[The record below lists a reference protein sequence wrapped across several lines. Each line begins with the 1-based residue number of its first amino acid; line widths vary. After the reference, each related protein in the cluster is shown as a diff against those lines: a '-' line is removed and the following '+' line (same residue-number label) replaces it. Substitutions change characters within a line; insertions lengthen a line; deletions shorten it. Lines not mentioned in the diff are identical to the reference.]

1 MDLQTAK
8 KKATRV
14 LIAGIISNFSVG
26 ILYTWSNLKDA
37 LQYTAKNGFQDNTLA
52 IDSADRLYSAWGQ
65 SDLALPYGIGGFTS
79 AFIVVFAG
87 AWQDKI
93 GPTKVILIG
102 VLMTGVGAI
111 LCSFLTNHPYLFTFV
126 FAMVVGNGIGF
137 VYACPRAA
145 AMKWFHPSKKG
156 MINGLVVA
164 GFGLGA
170 LWLGPLETLFL
181 KQQAFIWTIDSFPH
195 LSLENTLR
203 VLGCAILAM
212 GIPAA
217 LNVVNPPAGYEV
229 PEPEVNPNKPVK
241 ENAKKTAS
249 IGTAAMAKT
258 WQAWALFSI
267 YALYCSAG
275 AMVIS
280 NSSDIMRV
288 QSGLTSGVESGLIT
302 PENFELATSL
312 LGIMVPV
319 TSISNASG
327 RALGG
332 MISDIIGRKN
342 VYYVI
347 HTIQAINM
355 FFFHTY
361 TSPVAIVLGVILTC
375 VVYGSVMSTT
385 PSLVADYFGLKA
397 YGANYGVVYTGW
409 GASLIIGPQIAAYS
423 KKLALEAGTPQESYF
438 FAYHAAIG
446 LIAISLVLAVLVKKP
461 KFRQEDVI
469 DDYILGPDELKN

>member
-26 ILYTWSNLKDA
+26 ILYSWSNLKDA
-37 LQYTAKNGFQDNTLA
+37 LEYTNLQGIQDKNVEA
-52 IDSADRLYSAWGQ
+52 AERMYSSWSQ
-65 SDLALPYGIGGFTS
+65 SDLAMPYGIGGFFS
-79 AFIVVFAG
+79 AFIVVAAG
-87 AWQDKI
+87 AWQDKV

-102 VLMTGVGAI
+102 VLMTGFGTI
-111 LCSFLTNHPYLFTFV
+111 LCSFFTQSPIV
-126 FAMVVGNGIGF
+126 FITIFSLIVGNGIGF

-212 GIPAA
+212 GVPAA
-217 LNVVNPPAGYEV
+217 LNVVNPPEGYQV
-229 PEPEVNPNKPVK
+229 PEVEVDANKPVK

-288 QSGLTSGVESGLIT
+288 QSGLKSGVESGLIT

-409 GASLIIGPQIAAYS
+409 GLSLVIGPQIAAYS
-423 KKLALEAGTPQESYF
+423 KKLALEANTPQESYF
-438 FAYHAAIG
+438 FAYHAAIV
-446 LIAISLVLAVLVKKP
+446 LIAISLVLAILVKKP

>member
-26 ILYTWSNLKDA
+26 ILYSWSNLKDA
-37 LQYTAKNGFQDNTLA
+37 LEYTNLQGIQDKNVEA
-52 IDSADRLYSAWGQ
+52 AERMYSSWSQ
-65 SDLALPYGIGGFTS
+65 SDLAMPYGIGGFFS
-79 AFIVVFAG
+79 AFIVVAAG
-87 AWQDKI
+87 AWQDKV

-102 VLMTGVGAI
+102 VLMTGLGTI
-111 LCSFLTNHPYLFTFV
+111 LCSFFTQSPIV
-126 FAMVVGNGIGF
+126 FITIFSLIVGNGIGF

-181 KQQAFIWTIDSFPH
+181 KGQAFVWTFDSFPRF
-195 LSLENTLR
+195 SLENTLR
-203 VLGCAILAM
+203 ILGCAILAM

-217 LNVVNPPAGYEV
+217 LNVVNPPAGYQIPGLEGQ
-229 PEPEVNPNKPVK
+229 ENKPVK

-288 QSGLTSGVESGLIT
+288 QSGLKSGVESGLIT

-375 VVYGSVMSTT
+375 VVSGSVMSTT

-423 KKLALEAGTPQESYF
+423 KKLALEANTPQESYF
-438 FAYHAAIG
+438 FAYHAAIV
-446 LIAISLVLAVLVKKP
+446 LIAISLVLAILVKKP

>member
-26 ILYTWSNLKDA
+26 ILYTWSNLKNA
-37 LQYTAKNGFQDNTLA
+37 LEYTKAEDG
-52 IDSADRLYSAWGQ
+52 SRLYEAWGQ
-65 SDLALPYGIGGFTS
+65 KELALPYGIGGFTS

-102 VLMTGVGAI
+102 VLMTGIGTI
-111 LCSFLTNHPYLFTFV
+111 LCSFLTQMPYVFTFV

-170 LWLGPLETLFL
+170 LWLGPLETYLLDGKVFVWEL
-181 KQQAFIWTIDSFPH
+181 GEGGV
-195 LSLENTLR
+195 SLENTLR
-203 VLGCAILAM
+203 ILGCAILAM

-217 LNVVNPPAGYEV
+217 LNVVNPPAGYEI
-229 PEPEVNPNKPVK
+229 PEPEVQENKPVK

-385 PSLVADYFGLKA
+385 PSIVADYFGLKA

-423 KKLALEAGTPQESYF
+423 KKIALEAGNPQESYF

-446 LIAISLVLAVLVKKP
+446 LIAISLVLAFLVKKP

-469 DDYILGPDELKN
+469 DDYILGPDELKK

>member
-37 LQYTAKNGFQDNTLA
+37 LEYTNLQGIQDKNVTA
-52 IDSADRLYSAWGQ
+52 AERMYAEWTQ

-79 AFIVVFAG
+79 ALIVVLAG

-93 GPTKVILIG
+93 GPTKVILVG
-102 VLMTGVGAI
+102 VLMTGLGTIA
-111 LCSFLTNHPYLFTFV
+111 CSFLTHYPYVFTFV

-181 KQQAFIWTIDSFPH
+181 KGQAFVWTFEGFPTM
-195 LSLENTLR
+195 SLENTLR

-217 LNVVNPPAGYEV
+217 LNVINPPEGYQV
-229 PEPEVNPNKPVK
+229 PEPEVQENKPVK
-241 ENAKKTAS
+241 ENAKKSAS
-249 IGTAAMAKT
+249 ISTAATAKT
-258 WQAWALFSI
+258 WQAWALFWV

-288 QSGLTSGVESGLIT
+288 QSGLTQGVESGLIT
-302 PENFELATSL
+302 AENAALATSL
-312 LGIMVPV
+312 LGVMVPI
-319 TSISNASG
+319 TSISNATG
-327 RALGG
+327 RSLGG

-375 VVYGSVMSTT
+375 IVYGSVMSTT
-385 PSLVADYFGLKA
+385 PSIVADYYGLKA
-397 YGANYGVVYTGW
+397 YGANYGVIYTGW
-409 GASLIIGPQIAAYS
+409 GLSLVIGPQIAAW
-423 KKLALEAGTPQESYF
+423 KRP
-438 FAYHAAIG
+438 H
-446 LIAISLVLAVLVKKP
+446 
-461 KFRQEDVI
+461 RM
-469 DDYILGPDELKN
+469 

>member
-37 LQYTAKNGFQDNTLA
+37 LEYTNLEGIQDKNVQA
-52 IDSADRLYSAWGQ
+52 AERMYSAWEQ
-65 SDLALPYGIGGFTS
+65 SHLALPYGIGGFTS

-102 VLMTGVGAI
+102 VLMTGIGTI
-111 LCSFLTNHPYLFTFV
+111 LCSFLTQMPYVFTFV

-170 LWLGPLETLFL
+170 LWLGPLETYLLDGKVFVWEL
-181 KQQAFIWTIDSFPH
+181 GEGGV
-195 LSLENTLR
+195 SLENTLR
-203 VLGCAILAM
+203 ILGCAILAM

-217 LNVVNPPAGYEV
+217 LNVVNPPAGYEI
-229 PEPEVNPNKPVK
+229 PELEADANKPVK

-319 TSISNASG
+319 TSISNATG

-332 MISDIIGRKN
+332 LISDIIGRKN

-361 TSPVAIVLGVILTC
+361 DTPVKIILGTILTC

-423 KKLALEAGTPQESYF
+423 NKLAEANNAPGEAYF
-438 FAYHAAIG
+438 FAYHAAIV
-446 LIAISLVLAVLVKKP
+446 LIAISFVLAFLVKKP

-469 DDYILGPDELKN
+469 DDYILGPDELKK

>member
-26 ILYTWSNLKDA
+26 LLYSWSNLKDA
-37 LQYTAKNGFQDNTLA
+37 LEYTNLQGIQDKNVEA
-52 IDSADRLYSAWGQ
+52 AERMYSSWSQ
-65 SDLALPYGIGGFTS
+65 SDLAMPYGIGGFFS
-79 AFIVVFAG
+79 AFIVVAAG
-87 AWQDKI
+87 AWQDKV

-102 VLMTGVGAI
+102 VLMTGLGTI
-111 LCSFLTNHPYLFTFV
+111 LCSFFTQSPIV
-126 FAMVVGNGIGF
+126 FITIFSLIVGNGIGF

-181 KQQAFIWTIDSFPH
+181 KGQAFVWTFDSFPH

-212 GIPAA
+212 GVPAA
-217 LNVVNPPAGYEV
+217 LNVVNPPEGYQV
-229 PEPEVNPNKPVK
+229 PEVEVDANKPVK

-288 QSGLTSGVESGLIT
+288 QSGLKSGVESGLIT

-332 MISDIIGRKN
+332 MISDVIGRKN

-409 GASLIIGPQIAAYS
+409 GLSLVIGPQIAAYS
-423 KKLALEAGTPQESYF
+423 KKLALEANTPQESYF
-438 FAYHAAIG
+438 FAYHAAIV
-446 LIAISLVLAVLVKKP
+446 LIAISLVLAILVKKP

>member
-26 ILYTWSNLKDA
+26 ILYSWSNLKDA
-37 LQYTAKNGFQDNTLA
+37 LEYTNLQGIQDKNVEA
-52 IDSADRLYSAWGQ
+52 AERMYSSWSQ
-65 SDLALPYGIGGFTS
+65 SDLAMPYGIGGFFS
-79 AFIVVFAG
+79 AFIVVAAG
-87 AWQDKI
+87 AWQDKV

-102 VLMTGVGAI
+102 VLMTGLGTI
-111 LCSFLTNHPYLFTFV
+111 LCSFFTQSPIV
-126 FAMVVGNGIGF
+126 FITIFSLIVGNGIGF

-181 KQQAFIWTIDSFPH
+181 KGQAFVWTFDSFPH

-212 GIPAA
+212 GVPAA
-217 LNVVNPPAGYEV
+217 LNVVNPPEGYQV
-229 PEPEVNPNKPVK
+229 PEVEVDANKPVK

-288 QSGLTSGVESGLIT
+288 QSGLKSGVESGLIT

-361 TSPVAIVLGVILTC
+361 TSPMAIVLGVILTC

-409 GASLIIGPQIAAYS
+409 GLSLVIGPQIAAYS
-423 KKLALEAGTPQESYF
+423 KKLALEANTPQESYF
-438 FAYHAAIG
+438 FAYHAAIV
-446 LIAISLVLAVLVKKP
+446 LIAISLVLAILVKKP

>member
-26 ILYTWSNLKDA
+26 ILYSWSNLKDA
-37 LQYTAKNGFQDNTLA
+37 LEYTNLQGIQDKNVEA
-52 IDSADRLYSAWGQ
+52 AERMYSSWSQ
-65 SDLALPYGIGGFTS
+65 SDLAMPYGIGGFFS
-79 AFIVVFAG
+79 AFIVVAAG
-87 AWQDKI
+87 AWQDKV

-102 VLMTGVGAI
+102 VLMTGLGTI
-111 LCSFLTNHPYLFTFV
+111 LCSFFTQSPIV
-126 FAMVVGNGIGF
+126 FITIFSLIVGNGIGF

-217 LNVVNPPAGYEV
+217 LNVVNPPAGYEI
-229 PEPEVNPNKPVK
+229 PEVEADANKPVK

-288 QSGLTSGVESGLIT
+288 QSGLKSGVESGLIT

-423 KKLALEAGTPQESYF
+423 KKLALEANTPQESYF
-438 FAYHAAIG
+438 FAYHAAIV
-446 LIAISLVLAVLVKKP
+446 LIAISLVLAILVKKP

>member
-26 ILYTWSNLKDA
+26 ILYSWSNLKDA
-37 LQYTAKNGFQDNTLA
+37 LEYTNLQGIQDKNVEA
-52 IDSADRLYSAWGQ
+52 AERMYSSWSQ
-65 SDLALPYGIGGFTS
+65 SDLAMPYGIGGFFS
-79 AFIVVFAG
+79 AFIVVAAG
-87 AWQDKI
+87 AWQDKV

-102 VLMTGVGAI
+102 VLMTGLGTI
-111 LCSFLTNHPYLFTFV
+111 LCSFFTQSPIV
-126 FAMVVGNGIGF
+126 FITIFSLIVGNGIGF

-229 PEPEVNPNKPVK
+229 PEPEVDANKPVK

-288 QSGLTSGVESGLIT
+288 QSGLKSGVESGLIT

-423 KKLALEAGTPQESYF
+423 KKLALEANTPQESYF
-438 FAYHAAIG
+438 FAYHAAIV
-446 LIAISLVLAVLVKKP
+446 LIAISLVLAILVKKP

>member
-26 ILYTWSNLKDA
+26 ILYSWSNLKDA
-37 LQYTAKNGFQDNTLA
+37 LEYTNLQGIQDKNVEA
-52 IDSADRLYSAWGQ
+52 AERMYSSWSQ
-65 SDLALPYGIGGFTS
+65 SDLAMPYGIGGFFS
-79 AFIVVFAG
+79 AFIVVAAG
-87 AWQDKI
+87 AWQDKV

-102 VLMTGVGAI
+102 VLMTGLGTI
-111 LCSFLTNHPYLFTFV
+111 LCSFFTQSPIV
-126 FAMVVGNGIGF
+126 FITIFSLIVGNGIGF

-181 KQQAFIWTIDSFPH
+181 KGQAFVWTFDSFPH

-212 GIPAA
+212 GVPAA
-217 LNVVNPPAGYEV
+217 LNVVNPPEGYQV
-229 PEPEVNPNKPVK
+229 PEVEVDANKPVK

-312 LGIMVPV
+312 LGVMVPV

-361 TSPVAIVLGVILTC
+361 TSPMAIVLGVILTC

-397 YGANYGVVYTGW
+397 YGANYGVVYTRW

-423 KKLALEAGTPQESYF
+423 KKLALAAGNPQESYF
-438 FAYHAAIG
+438 FAYHAAIV
-446 LIAISLVLAVLVKKP
+446 LIAISFVLAFLVKKP

>member
-52 IDSADRLYSAWGQ
+52 IDSADRMYSAWGQ

-229 PEPEVNPNKPVK
+229 PEPEVKENKPVK

-288 QSGLTSGVESGLIT
+288 QSGLKAGTIAAEYAET
-302 PENFELATSL
+302 ATAL
-312 LGIMVPV
+312 LGVMVPV
-319 TSISNASG
+319 TSISNATG

-332 MISDIIGRKN
+332 LISDIIGRKN

-361 TSPVAIVLGVILTC
+361 DTPVKIILGTILTC

-409 GASLIIGPQIAAYS
+409 GLSLVIGPQIAAYS
-423 KKLALEAGTPQESYF
+423 NRLAEANNAPGEAYF
-438 FAYHAAIG
+438 FAYHAAIV
-446 LIAISLVLAVLVKKP
+446 LIAISFVLAFLVKKP

>member
-1 MDLQTAK
+1 M
-8 KKATRV
+8 
-14 LIAGIISNFSVG
+14 I
-26 ILYTWSNLKDA
+26 
-37 LQYTAKNGFQDNTLA
+37 
-52 IDSADRLYSAWGQ
+52 
-65 SDLALPYGIGGFTS
+65 
-79 AFIVVFAG
+79 
-87 AWQDKI
+87 
-93 GPTKVILIG
+93 
-102 VLMTGVGAI
+102 
-111 LCSFLTNHPYLFTFV
+111 
-126 FAMVVGNGIGF
+126 VGNGIGF

-181 KQQAFIWTIDSFPH
+181 KGQAFVWTFDSFPRF
-195 LSLENTLR
+195 SLENTLR
-203 VLGCAILAM
+203 ILGCAILAM

-217 LNVVNPPAGYEV
+217 LNVVNPPAGYQIPGLEGQ
-229 PEPEVNPNKPVK
+229 ENKPVK

-319 TSISNASG
+319 TSISNATG

-332 MISDIIGRKN
+332 LISDIIGRKN

-385 PSLVADYFGLKA
+385 PSIVADYFGLKA

-423 KKLALEAGTPQESYF
+423 KKLALAAGNPQESYF
-438 FAYHAAIG
+438 FAYHAAIV
-446 LIAISLVLAVLVKKP
+446 LIAISFVLAFLVKKP

>member
-26 ILYTWSNLKDA
+26 ILYSWSNLKDA
-37 LQYTAKNGFQDNTLA
+37 LEYTNLQGIQDKNVEA
-52 IDSADRLYSAWGQ
+52 AERMYSSWSQ
-65 SDLALPYGIGGFTS
+65 SDLAMPYGIGGFFS
-79 AFIVVFAG
+79 AFIVVAAG
-87 AWQDKI
+87 AWQDKV

-102 VLMTGVGAI
+102 VLMTGLGTI
-111 LCSFLTNHPYLFTFV
+111 LCSFFTQSPIV
-126 FAMVVGNGIGF
+126 FITIFSLIVGNGIGF

-181 KQQAFIWTIDSFPH
+181 KGQAFVWTFDSFPH

-212 GIPAA
+212 GVPAA
-217 LNVVNPPAGYEV
+217 LNVVNPPEGYQV
-229 PEPEVNPNKPVK
+229 PEVEVDANKPVK

-288 QSGLTSGVESGLIT
+288 QSGLKSGVESGLIT

-423 KKLALEAGTPQESYF
+423 KKLALAAGNPQESYF
-438 FAYHAAIG
+438 FAYHAAIV
-446 LIAISLVLAVLVKKP
+446 LIAISFVLAFLVKKP

>member
-37 LQYTAKNGFQDNTLA
+37 LEYTNLEGIQDKNVQA
-52 IDSADRLYSAWGQ
+52 AERMYSAWEQ
-65 SDLALPYGIGGFTS
+65 SHLALPYGIGGFTS

-102 VLMTGVGAI
+102 VLMTGLGAI

-126 FAMVVGNGIGF
+126 FAMIVGNGIGF

-181 KQQAFIWTIDSFPH
+181 KGQAFVWTFDSFPRF
-195 LSLENTLR
+195 SLENTLR
-203 VLGCAILAM
+203 ILGCAILAM

-217 LNVVNPPAGYEV
+217 LNVVNPPAGYQIPGLEGQ
-229 PEPEVNPNKPVK
+229 ENKPVK

-312 LGIMVPV
+312 LGVMVPV
-319 TSISNASG
+319 TSISNATG
-327 RALGG
+327 RSLGG

-385 PSLVADYFGLKA
+385 PSIVADYFGLKA

-423 KKLALEAGTPQESYF
+423 KKLALAAGNPQESYF

-446 LIAISLVLAVLVKKP
+446 LIAISLVLAFLVKKP

-469 DDYILGPDELKN
+469 DDYILGPDELKK

>member
-26 ILYTWSNLKDA
+26 ILYSWSNLKDA
-37 LQYTAKNGFQDNTLA
+37 LEYTNLQGIQDKNVEA
-52 IDSADRLYSAWGQ
+52 AERMYSSWSQ
-65 SDLALPYGIGGFTS
+65 SDLAMPYGIGGFFS
-79 AFIVVFAG
+79 AFIVVAAG
-87 AWQDKI
+87 AWQDKV

-102 VLMTGVGAI
+102 VLMTGLGTI
-111 LCSFLTNHPYLFTFV
+111 LCSFFTQSPIV
-126 FAMVVGNGIGF
+126 FITIFSLIVGNGIGF

-217 LNVVNPPAGYEV
+217 LNVVNPPAGYEI
-229 PEPEVNPNKPVK
+229 PEVEADANKPVK

-288 QSGLTSGVESGLIT
+288 QSGLKSGVESGLIT

-423 KKLALEAGTPQESYF
+423 KKLALEANTPQESYF
-438 FAYHAAIG
+438 FAYHAAIV
-446 LIAISLVLAVLVKKP
+446 LIAISLVLAILVKKP

-469 DDYILGPDELKN
+469 DDYILGPDELKK

>member
-26 ILYTWSNLKDA
+26 ILYSWSNLKDA
-37 LQYTAKNGFQDNTLA
+37 LEYTNLQGIQDKNVEA
-52 IDSADRLYSAWGQ
+52 AERMYSSWSQ
-65 SDLALPYGIGGFTS
+65 SDLAMPYGIGGFFS
-79 AFIVVFAG
+79 AFIVVAAG
-87 AWQDKI
+87 AWQDKV

-102 VLMTGVGAI
+102 VLMTGLGTI
-111 LCSFLTNHPYLFTFV
+111 LCSFFTQSPIV
-126 FAMVVGNGIGF
+126 FITIFSLIVGNGIGF

-181 KQQAFIWTIDSFPH
+181 KGQAFVWTFDSFPH

-212 GIPAA
+212 GVPAA
-217 LNVVNPPAGYEV
+217 LNVVNPPEGYQV
-229 PEPEVNPNKPVK
+229 PEVEVDANKPVK

-288 QSGLTSGVESGLIT
+288 QSGLKSGVESGLIT

-332 MISDIIGRKN
+332 MISDVIGRKN

-423 KKLALEAGTPQESYF
+423 KKLALEANTPQESYF
-438 FAYHAAIG
+438 FAYHAAIV
-446 LIAISLVLAVLVKKP
+446 LIAISLVLAILVKKP

>member
-26 ILYTWSNLKDA
+26 ILYSWSNLKDA
-37 LQYTAKNGFQDNTLA
+37 LEYTNLQGIQDKNVEA
-52 IDSADRLYSAWGQ
+52 AERMYSSWSQ
-65 SDLALPYGIGGFTS
+65 SDLAMPYGIGGFFS
-79 AFIVVFAG
+79 AFIVVAAG
-87 AWQDKI
+87 AWQDKV

-102 VLMTGVGAI
+102 VLMTGLGTI
-111 LCSFLTNHPYLFTFV
+111 LCSFFTQSPIV
-126 FAMVVGNGIGF
+126 FITIFSLIVGNGIGF

-181 KQQAFIWTIDSFPH
+181 KGQAFVWTFDSFPR

-212 GIPAA
+212 GVPAA
-217 LNVVNPPAGYEV
+217 LNVVNPPEGYQV
-229 PEPEVNPNKPVK
+229 PEVEVDANKPVK

-288 QSGLTSGVESGLIT
+288 QSGLKAGTIAAEYAET
-302 PENFELATSL
+302 ATAL
-312 LGIMVPV
+312 LGVMVPV
-319 TSISNASG
+319 TSISNATG

-361 TSPVAIVLGVILTC
+361 DTPVKIILGTILTC

-385 PSLVADYFGLKA
+385 PSIVADYFGLKA

-423 KKLALEAGTPQESYF
+423 KKLALEANTPQESYF
-438 FAYHAAIG
+438 FAYHAAIV
-446 LIAISLVLAVLVKKP
+446 LIAISLVLAFLVKKP

-469 DDYILGPDELKN
+469 DDYILGPDELKK

>member
-26 ILYTWSNLKDA
+26 ILYSWSNLKDA
-37 LQYTAKNGFQDNTLA
+37 LEYTNLQGIQDKNVEA
-52 IDSADRLYSAWGQ
+52 AERMYSSWSQ
-65 SDLALPYGIGGFTS
+65 SDLAMPYGIGGFFS
-79 AFIVVFAG
+79 AFIVVAAG
-87 AWQDKI
+87 AWQDKV

-102 VLMTGVGAI
+102 VLMTGLGTI
-111 LCSFLTNHPYLFTFV
+111 LCSFFTQSPIV
-126 FAMVVGNGIGF
+126 FITIFSLIVGNGIGF

-181 KQQAFIWTIDSFPH
+181 KGQAFVWTFDSFPH

-212 GIPAA
+212 GVPAA
-217 LNVVNPPAGYEV
+217 LNVVNPPEGYQV
-229 PEPEVNPNKPVK
+229 PEVEVDANKPVK

-332 MISDIIGRKN
+332 MISDVIGRKN

-409 GASLIIGPQIAAYS
+409 GLSLVIGPQIAAYS
-423 KKLALEAGTPQESYF
+423 KKLALEANTPQESYF
-438 FAYHAAIG
+438 FAYHAAIV
-446 LIAISLVLAVLVKKP
+446 LIAISLVLAILVKKP

>member
-26 ILYTWSNLKDA
+26 ILYSWSNLKDA
-37 LQYTAKNGFQDNTLA
+37 LEYTNLQGIQDKNVEA
-52 IDSADRLYSAWGQ
+52 AERMYSSWSQ
-65 SDLALPYGIGGFTS
+65 SDLAMPYGIGGFFS
-79 AFIVVFAG
+79 AFIVVAAG
-87 AWQDKI
+87 AWQDKV

-102 VLMTGVGAI
+102 VLMTGLGTI
-111 LCSFLTNHPYLFTFV
+111 LCSFFTQSPIV
-126 FAMVVGNGIGF
+126 FITIFSLIVGNGIGF

-181 KQQAFIWTIDSFPH
+181 KGQAFVWTFDSFPH

-212 GIPAA
+212 GVPAA
-217 LNVVNPPAGYEV
+217 LNVVNPPEGYQV
-229 PEPEVNPNKPVK
+229 PEVEVDANKPVK

-288 QSGLTSGVESGLIT
+288 QSGLKSGVESGLIT

-332 MISDIIGRKN
+332 MISDVIGRKN

-409 GASLIIGPQIAAYS
+409 GLSLVIGPQIAAYS
-423 KKLALEAGTPQESYF
+423 KKLALEANTPQESYF
-438 FAYHAAIG
+438 FAYHAAIV
-446 LIAISLVLAVLVKKP
+446 LIAISLVLAILVKKP

>member
-37 LQYTAKNGFQDNTLA
+37 LEYTNLEGIQDKNVQA
-52 IDSADRLYSAWGQ
+52 AERMYSAWEQ
-65 SDLALPYGIGGFTS
+65 SHLALPYGIGGFTS

-102 VLMTGVGAI
+102 VLMTGLGTI

-126 FAMVVGNGIGF
+126 FAMIVGNGIGF

-181 KQQAFIWTIDSFPH
+181 KGQAFVWTFDSFPRF
-195 LSLENTLR
+195 SLENTLR
-203 VLGCAILAM
+203 ILGCAILAM

-217 LNVVNPPAGYEV
+217 LNVVNPPAGYQIPGLEGQ
-229 PEPEVNPNKPVK
+229 ENKPVK

-332 MISDIIGRKN
+332 IISDIIGRKN

-385 PSLVADYFGLKA
+385 PSLVADYYGLKA

-423 KKLALEAGTPQESYF
+423 KKLALAAGNPQESYF

-446 LIAISLVLAVLVKKP
+446 LIAISLVLAILVKKP

>member
-37 LQYTAKNGFQDNTLA
+37 LEYTNLEGIQDKNVQA
-52 IDSADRLYSAWGQ
+52 AERMYSAWEQ
-65 SDLALPYGIGGFTS
+65 SHLALPYGIGGFTS

-102 VLMTGVGAI
+102 VLMTGLGVI

-126 FAMVVGNGIGF
+126 FAMIVGNGIGF

-181 KQQAFIWTIDSFPH
+181 KGQAFVWTFDSFPRF
-195 LSLENTLR
+195 SLENTLR
-203 VLGCAILAM
+203 ILGCAILAM

-217 LNVVNPPAGYEV
+217 LNVVNPPAGYEI
-229 PEPEVNPNKPVK
+229 PEPEGQENKPVK

-312 LGIMVPV
+312 LGVMVPV
-319 TSISNASG
+319 TSISNATG
-327 RALGG
+327 RSLGG

-423 KKLALEAGTPQESYF
+423 KKLALEAGNPQESYF
-438 FAYHAAIG
+438 FAYHAAIV
-446 LIAISLVLAVLVKKP
+446 LIAISFVLAFLVKKP

-469 DDYILGPDELKN
+469 DDYILGPDELKK

>member
-26 ILYTWSNLKDA
+26 ILYSWSNLKDA
-37 LQYTAKNGFQDNTLA
+37 LEYTNLQGIQDKNVEA
-52 IDSADRLYSAWGQ
+52 AERMYSSWSQ
-65 SDLALPYGIGGFTS
+65 SDLAMPYGIGGFFS
-79 AFIVVFAG
+79 AFIVVAAG
-87 AWQDKI
+87 AWQDKV

-102 VLMTGVGAI
+102 VLMTGLGTI
-111 LCSFLTNHPYLFTFV
+111 LCSFFTQSPIV
-126 FAMVVGNGIGF
+126 FITIFSLIVGNGIGF

-229 PEPEVNPNKPVK
+229 PEPEVDANKPVK

-288 QSGLTSGVESGLIT
+288 QSGLKSGVESGLIT

-423 KKLALEAGTPQESYF
+423 KKLALAAGNPQESYF
-438 FAYHAAIG
+438 FAYHAAIV
-446 LIAISLVLAVLVKKP
+446 LIAISFVLAFLVKKP

>member
-26 ILYTWSNLKDA
+26 ILYSWSNLKDA
-37 LQYTAKNGFQDNTLA
+37 LEYTNLQGIQDKNVEA
-52 IDSADRLYSAWGQ
+52 AERMYSSWSQ
-65 SDLALPYGIGGFTS
+65 SDLALPYGIGGFFS
-79 AFIVVFAG
+79 AFIVVAAG
-87 AWQDKI
+87 AWQDKV

-102 VLMTGVGAI
+102 VLMTGLGTI
-111 LCSFLTNHPYLFTFV
+111 LCSFFTQSPIV
-126 FAMVVGNGIGF
+126 FITIFSLIVGNGIGF

-181 KQQAFIWTIDSFPH
+181 KGQAFVWTFDSFPR

-229 PEPEVNPNKPVK
+229 PEPEVDANKPVK

-312 LGIMVPV
+312 LGVMVPV

-361 TSPVAIVLGVILTC
+361 DTPVKIILGTILTC

-385 PSLVADYFGLKA
+385 PSIVADYFGLKA

-423 KKLALEAGTPQESYF
+423 NKLAEANNAPGEAYF
-438 FAYHAAIG
+438 FAYHAAIV
-446 LIAISLVLAVLVKKP
+446 LIAISFVLAFLVKKP

-469 DDYILGPDELKN
+469 DDYILGPDELKK

>member
-26 ILYTWSNLKDA
+26 ILYSWSNLKDA
-37 LQYTAKNGFQDNTLA
+37 LEYTNLQGIQDKNVEA
-52 IDSADRLYSAWGQ
+52 AERMYSSWSQ
-65 SDLALPYGIGGFTS
+65 SDLAMPYGIGGFFS
-79 AFIVVFAG
+79 AFIVVAAG
-87 AWQDKI
+87 AWQDKV

-102 VLMTGVGAI
+102 VLMTGLGTI
-111 LCSFLTNHPYLFTFV
+111 LCSFFTQSPIV
-126 FAMVVGNGIGF
+126 FITIFSLIVGNGIGF

-181 KQQAFIWTIDSFPH
+181 KGQAFVWTFDSFPH

-212 GIPAA
+212 GVPAA
-217 LNVVNPPAGYEV
+217 LNVVNPPEGYQV
-229 PEPEVNPNKPVK
+229 PEVEVDANKPVK

-312 LGIMVPV
+312 LGVMVPV
-319 TSISNASG
+319 TSISNATG
-327 RALGG
+327 RSLGG

-423 KKLALEAGTPQESYF
+423 KKIALEAGNPQESYF

-446 LIAISLVLAVLVKKP
+446 LIAISLVLAFLVKKP

>member
-26 ILYTWSNLKDA
+26 ILYSWSNLKDA
-37 LQYTAKNGFQDNTLA
+37 LEYTNLQGIQDKNVEA
-52 IDSADRLYSAWGQ
+52 AERMYSSWSQ
-65 SDLALPYGIGGFTS
+65 SDLALPYGIGGFFS
-79 AFIVVFAG
+79 AFIVVAAG
-87 AWQDKI
+87 AWQDKV

-102 VLMTGVGAI
+102 VLMTGLGTI
-111 LCSFLTNHPYLFTFV
+111 LCSFFTQSPIV
-126 FAMVVGNGIGF
+126 FITIFSLIVGNGIGF

-170 LWLGPLETLFL
+170 LWLGPLETYLLDGKVFVWKL
-181 KQQAFIWTIDSFPH
+181 GEGGVT
-195 LSLENTLR
+195 LENTLR
-203 VLGCAILAM
+203 ILGCAILAM

-217 LNVVNPPAGYEV
+217 LNVVNPPAGYEI
-229 PEPEVNPNKPVK
+229 PEPEVQENKPVK

-258 WQAWALFSI
+258 WQAWALFAI

-280 NSSDIMRV
+280 NSVDIMKLQTV
-288 QSGLTSGVESGLIT
+288 GG
-302 PENFELATSL
+302 ENGEYGALVSSL
-312 LGIMVPV
+312 LGVMVPV
-319 TSISNASG
+319 SSISNATG
-327 RALGG
+327 RSLGG

-347 HTIQAINM
+347 HAIQATNM

-361 TSPVAIVLGVILTC
+361 TTPVAIIIGVIITC
-375 VVYGSVMSTT
+375 VAYGSVMSTT

-409 GASLIIGPQIAAYS
+409 GLSLVIGPQIAAIS
-423 KKLALEAGTPQESYF
+423 KQMALDANKPEESYF
-438 FAYHAAIG
+438 FAYYAAIG
-446 LIAISLVLAVLVKKP
+446 LIAISLVLAFLVKKP

>member
-37 LQYTAKNGFQDNTLA
+37 LEYTNLEGIQDKNVQA
-52 IDSADRLYSAWGQ
+52 AERMYSAWEQ
-65 SDLALPYGIGGFTS
+65 SHLALPYGIGGFTS

-102 VLMTGVGAI
+102 VLMTGLGVI

-126 FAMVVGNGIGF
+126 FAMIVGNGIGF

-229 PEPEVNPNKPVK
+229 PEPEVDANKPVK

-385 PSLVADYFGLKA
+385 PSIVADYFGLKA

-423 KKLALEAGTPQESYF
+423 KKLALAAGNPQESYF

-446 LIAISLVLAVLVKKP
+446 LIAISLVLAFLVKKP

-469 DDYILGPDELKN
+469 DDYILGPDELKK

>member
-26 ILYTWSNLKDA
+26 ILYSWSNLKDA
-37 LQYTAKNGFQDNTLA
+37 LEYTNLQGIQDKNVEA
-52 IDSADRLYSAWGQ
+52 AERMYSSWSQ
-65 SDLALPYGIGGFTS
+65 SDLAMPYGIGGFFS
-79 AFIVVFAG
+79 AFIVVAAG
-87 AWQDKI
+87 AWQDKV

-102 VLMTGVGAI
+102 VLMTGLGTI
-111 LCSFLTNHPYLFTFV
+111 LCSFFTQSPIV
-126 FAMVVGNGIGF
+126 FITIFSLIVGNGIGF

-181 KQQAFIWTIDSFPH
+181 KGQAFVWTFDSFPH

-212 GIPAA
+212 GVPAA
-217 LNVVNPPAGYEV
+217 LNVVNPPEGYQV
-229 PEPEVNPNKPVK
+229 PEVEVDANKPVK

-288 QSGLTSGVESGLIT
+288 QSGLKSGVESKLIT

-409 GASLIIGPQIAAYS
+409 GLSLVIGPQIAAYS
-423 KKLALEAGTPQESYF
+423 KKLALEANTPQESYF
-438 FAYHAAIG
+438 FAYHAAIV
-446 LIAISLVLAVLVKKP
+446 LIAISLVLAIVVKKP

>member
-37 LQYTAKNGFQDNTLA
+37 FEYTNLQGIQDKNVEA
-52 IDSADRLYSAWGQ
+52 ADRMYAAWEQ
-65 SDLALPYGIGGFTS
+65 SHLALPYGFGGFTS

-102 VLMTGVGAI
+102 VLMTGLGTIA
-111 LCSFLTNHPYLFTFV
+111 CSFLTQHPYLFTFM

-181 KQQAFIWTIDSFPH
+181 KGQAFVWTFEEFPRV
-195 LSLENTLR
+195 SLENTLR
-203 VLGCAILAM
+203 ILGCAILAM

-249 IGTAAMAKT
+249 ISTAAMAKT

-288 QSGLTSGVESGLIT
+288 QSGLTAGVESGLIT
-302 PENFELATSL
+302 EENFALATSL
-312 LGIMVPV
+312 LGVMVPV
-319 TSISNASG
+319 TSISNATG
-327 RALGG
+327 RSLGG

-361 TSPVAIVLGVILTC
+361 TSPIAIVLGVILTC

-385 PSLVADYFGLKA
+385 PSIVADYFGLKA

-438 FAYHAAIG
+438 FAYHAAIV
-446 LIAISLVLAVLVKKP
+446 LIVISLVLAFLVKKP

-469 DDYILGPDELKN
+469 DDYILGPDELKK

>member
-37 LQYTAKNGFQDNTLA
+37 LEYTNLEGIQDKNVQA
-52 IDSADRLYSAWGQ
+52 AERMYSAWEQ
-65 SDLALPYGIGGFTS
+65 SHLALPYGIGGFTS

-102 VLMTGVGAI
+102 VLMTGLGVI

-126 FAMVVGNGIGF
+126 FAMIVGNGIGF

-181 KQQAFIWTIDSFPH
+181 KGQAFVWTFDSFPRF
-195 LSLENTLR
+195 SLENTLR
-203 VLGCAILAM
+203 ILGCAILAM

-217 LNVVNPPAGYEV
+217 LNVVNPPAGYQIPGLEGQ
-229 PEPEVNPNKPVK
+229 ENKPVK

-319 TSISNASG
+319 TSISNATG

-332 MISDIIGRKN
+332 LISDIIGRKN

-385 PSLVADYFGLKA
+385 PSIVADYFGLKA

-423 KKLALEAGTPQESYF
+423 NKLAEANNAPGEAYF
-438 FAYHAAIG
+438 FAYHAAIV
-446 LIAISLVLAVLVKKP
+446 LIAISFVLAFLVKKP

-469 DDYILGPDELKN
+469 DDYILGPDELKK

>member
-37 LQYTAKNGFQDNTLA
+37 FEYTNLQGIQDKNVEA
-52 IDSADRLYSAWGQ
+52 ADRMYAAWEQ
-65 SDLALPYGIGGFTS
+65 SHLALPYGFGGFTS

-102 VLMTGVGAI
+102 VLMTGLGTIA
-111 LCSFLTNHPYLFTFV
+111 CSFLTQHPYLFTFM

-181 KQQAFIWTIDSFPH
+181 KGQAFVWTFEEFPRV
-195 LSLENTLR
+195 SLENTLR
-203 VLGCAILAM
+203 ILGCAILAM

-249 IGTAAMAKT
+249 ISTAAMAKT

-288 QSGLTSGVESGLIT
+288 QSGLTAGVESGLIT
-302 PENFELATSL
+302 EENFALATSL
-312 LGIMVPV
+312 LGVMVPV
-319 TSISNASG
+319 TSISNATG
-327 RALGG
+327 RSLGG

-361 TSPVAIVLGVILTC
+361 TSPIAIVLGVILTC
-375 VVYGSVMSTT
+375 VVYGSVMRTT
-385 PSLVADYFGLKA
+385 PSIVADYFGLKA

-438 FAYHAAIG
+438 FAYHAAIV
-446 LIAISLVLAVLVKKP
+446 LIVISLVLAFLVKKP

-469 DDYILGPDELKN
+469 DDYILGPDELKK

>member
-26 ILYTWSNLKDA
+26 ILYSWSNLKDA
-37 LQYTAKNGFQDNTLA
+37 LEYTNLQGIQDKNVEA
-52 IDSADRLYSAWGQ
+52 AERMYSSWSQ
-65 SDLALPYGIGGFTS
+65 SDLAMPYGIGGFFS
-79 AFIVVFAG
+79 AFIVVAAG
-87 AWQDKI
+87 AWQDKV

-102 VLMTGVGAI
+102 VLMTGLGTI
-111 LCSFLTNHPYLFTFV
+111 LCSFFTQSPIV
-126 FAMVVGNGIGF
+126 FITIFSLIVGNGIGF

-217 LNVVNPPAGYEV
+217 LNVVNPPAGYEI
-229 PEPEVNPNKPVK
+229 PEVEADANKPVK

-288 QSGLTSGVESGLIT
+288 QSGLKSGVESGLIT

-409 GASLIIGPQIAAYS
+409 GLSLVIGPQIAAYS
-423 KKLALEAGTPQESYF
+423 KKLALEANTPQESYF
-438 FAYHAAIG
+438 FAYHAAIV
-446 LIAISLVLAVLVKKP
+446 LIAISLVLAIVVKKP

>member
-37 LQYTAKNGFQDNTLA
+37 LEYTNLEGIQDKNVQA
-52 IDSADRLYSAWGQ
+52 AERMYSAWEQ
-65 SDLALPYGIGGFTS
+65 SHLALPYGIGGFTS

-102 VLMTGVGAI
+102 VLMTGLGAI

-126 FAMVVGNGIGF
+126 FAMIVGNGIGF

-181 KQQAFIWTIDSFPH
+181 KGQAFVWTFDSFPRF
-195 LSLENTLR
+195 SLENTLR
-203 VLGCAILAM
+203 ILGCAILAM

-229 PEPEVNPNKPVK
+229 PEPEGDANKPVK

-312 LGIMVPV
+312 LGVMVPV
-319 TSISNASG
+319 TSISNATG
-327 RALGG
+327 RSLGG

-385 PSLVADYFGLKA
+385 PSIVADYFGLKA

-423 KKLALEAGTPQESYF
+423 KKLALAAGNPQESYF

-446 LIAISLVLAVLVKKP
+446 LIAISLVLAFLVKKP

-469 DDYILGPDELKN
+469 DDYILGPDELKK

>member
-26 ILYTWSNLKDA
+26 ILYTWSNLKNA
-37 LQYTAKNGFQDNTLA
+37 LEYTKAEDG
-52 IDSADRLYSAWGQ
+52 SRLYEAWGQ
-65 SDLALPYGIGGFTS
+65 KELALPYGIGGFTS

-102 VLMTGVGAI
+102 VLMTGIGTI
-111 LCSFLTNHPYLFTFV
+111 LCSFLTQMPYVFTFV

-217 LNVVNPPAGYEV
+217 LNVVNPPAGYEI
-229 PEPEVNPNKPVK
+229 PEPEVQENKPVK

-280 NSSDIMRV
+280 NSVDIMKLQTGGETGPYADV
-288 QSGLTSGVESGLIT
+288 VS
-302 PENFELATSL
+302 SL

-319 TSISNASG
+319 SSISNATG
-327 RALGG
+327 RSLGG

-361 TSPVAIVLGVILTC
+361 DTPVKIILGTILTC

-409 GASLIIGPQIAAYS
+409 GLSLVIGPQIAAIS
-423 KKLALEAGTPQESYF
+423 KQMALDAGKPQESYY
-438 FAYHAAIG
+438 FAYYAAIG
-446 LIAISLVLAVLVKKP
+446 LIAISLVLAFLVKKP

-469 DDYILGPDELKN
+469 DDYILGPDELKK

>member
-26 ILYTWSNLKDA
+26 ILYSWSNLKDA
-37 LQYTAKNGFQDNTLA
+37 LEYTNLQGIQDKNVEA
-52 IDSADRLYSAWGQ
+52 AERMYSSWSQ
-65 SDLALPYGIGGFTS
+65 SDLAMPYGIGGFFS
-79 AFIVVFAG
+79 AFIVVAAG
-87 AWQDKI
+87 AWQDKV

-102 VLMTGVGAI
+102 VLMTGLGTI
-111 LCSFLTNHPYLFTFV
+111 LCSFFTQSPIV
-126 FAMVVGNGIGF
+126 FITIFSLIVGNGIGF

-212 GIPAA
+212 GVPAA
-217 LNVVNPPAGYEV
+217 LNVVNPPEGYQV
-229 PEPEVNPNKPVK
+229 PEVEVDANKPVK

-288 QSGLTSGVESGLIT
+288 QSGLKSGVESGLIT

-423 KKLALEAGTPQESYF
+423 KKLALEANTPQESYF
-438 FAYHAAIG
+438 FAYHAAIV
-446 LIAISLVLAVLVKKP
+446 LIAISLVLAILVKKP

>member
-26 ILYTWSNLKDA
+26 ILYSWSNLKDA
-37 LQYTAKNGFQDNTLA
+37 LEYTNLQGIQDKNVEA
-52 IDSADRLYSAWGQ
+52 AERMYSSWSQ
-65 SDLALPYGIGGFTS
+65 SDLAMPYGIGGFFS
-79 AFIVVFAG
+79 AFIVVAAG
-87 AWQDKI
+87 AWQDKV

-102 VLMTGVGAI
+102 VLMTGLGTI
-111 LCSFLTNHPYLFTFV
+111 LCSFFTQSPIV
-126 FAMVVGNGIGF
+126 FITIFSLIVGNGIGF

-181 KQQAFIWTIDSFPH
+181 KGQAFVWTFDSFPH

-212 GIPAA
+212 GVPAA
-217 LNVVNPPAGYEV
+217 LNVVNPPEGYQV
-229 PEPEVNPNKPVK
+229 PEVEVDANKPVK

-288 QSGLTSGVESGLIT
+288 QSGLKSGVESGLIT

-332 MISDIIGRKN
+332 MISDVIGRKN

-423 KKLALEAGTPQESYF
+423 KKLALEANTPQESYF
-438 FAYHAAIG
+438 FAYHAAIV
-446 LIAISLVLAVLVKKP
+446 LIAISLVLAILVKKP

-469 DDYILGPDELKN
+469 DDYILGPDELKK

>member
-37 LQYTAKNGFQDNTLA
+37 LEYTNLEGIQDKNVQA
-52 IDSADRLYSAWGQ
+52 AERMYSAWEQ
-65 SDLALPYGIGGFTS
+65 SHLALPYGIGGFTS

-102 VLMTGVGAI
+102 VLMTGLGVI

-126 FAMVVGNGIGF
+126 FAMIVGNGIGF

-181 KQQAFIWTIDSFPH
+181 KGQAFVWTFDSFPRF
-195 LSLENTLR
+195 SLENTLR
-203 VLGCAILAM
+203 ILGCAILAM

-217 LNVVNPPAGYEV
+217 LNVVNPPAGYQIPGLEGQ
-229 PEPEVNPNKPVK
+229 ENKPVK

-319 TSISNASG
+319 TSISNATG

-332 MISDIIGRKN
+332 LISDIIGRKN

-361 TSPVAIVLGVILTC
+361 DTPVKIILGTILTC

-385 PSLVADYFGLKA
+385 PSIVADYFGLKA

-423 KKLALEAGTPQESYF
+423 NKLAEANNAPGEAYF
-438 FAYHAAIG
+438 FAYHAAIV
-446 LIAISLVLAVLVKKP
+446 LIAISFVLAFLVKKP

>member
-1 MDLQTAK
+1 MDLQTAR

-37 LQYTAKNGFQDNTLA
+37 LEYTNLQGIQDKNVTA
-52 IDSADRLYSAWGQ
+52 AERMYSEWTQ

-79 AFIVVFAG
+79 ALIVVFAG

-102 VLMTGVGAI
+102 VLMTGIGTI
-111 LCSFLTNHPYLFTFV
+111 LCSFLTNSPMLFTFV

-181 KQQAFIWTIDSFPH
+181 KGQAFIWTFEGFPT

-217 LNVVNPPAGYEV
+217 LNVVNPPAGYQI
-229 PEPEVNPNKPVK
+229 PEPEGAADKPVK

-249 IGTAAMAKT
+249 IGTASMVKT
-258 WQAWALFSI
+258 WQAWALFWV

-288 QSGLTSGVESGLIT
+288 QSGLTEGLLDEGT
-302 PENFELATSL
+302 AALATSL
-312 LGIMVPV
+312 LGVMVPI
-319 TSISNASG
+319 TSISNAIG
-327 RALGG
+327 RSLGG
-332 MISDIIGRKN
+332 MISDVIGRKN
-342 VYYVI
+342 VYYII

-361 TSPVAIVLGVILTC
+361 TTPIAIVLGVILTC

-385 PSLVADYFGLKA
+385 PSIVADYYGLKA

-409 GASLIIGPQIAAYS
+409 GLSLVIGPQIAAWS
-423 KKLALEAGTPQESYF
+423 KANAASPQESYF
-438 FAYHAAIG
+438 AAYHAAIG
-446 LIAISLVLAVLVKKP
+446 LIAVSLVLAFLVKKP

-469 DDYILGPDELKN
+469 DDYILGPNELKK